1 MLWPTELKR
10 RVGSGLYR
18 AATTKYPCYVPIL
31 GDSEGAG
38 RTGLP
43 VFAAAKVR
51 IFPLSTKYFL
61 KKLLYVP
68 KICVPLHPIMT
79 PEEFH
84 QLKAF
89 ARQDGALLS
98 VLWIGSFACYILG
111 IANPL
116 LGTLALLLILV
127 SPIFAANRL
136 RHFRDGAREG
146 VISFRRGYAY
156 TALVFFYAAVL
167 LAAAIYIYF
176 AFIDNGYLLSTV
188 NQFLMTKEGK
198 QLIELYGRADQ
209 MQENLKALAEM
220 RPIDYAVNMLS
231 VNITIGLLLAL
242 PIAAVMQRKLKVKN

>member
-1 MLWPTELKR
+1 
-10 RVGSGLYR
+10 
-18 AATTKYPCYVPIL
+18 
-31 GDSEGAG
+31 
-38 RTGLP
+38 
-43 VFAAAKVR
+43 
-51 IFPLSTKYFL
+51 
-61 KKLLYVP
+61 
-68 KICVPLHPIMT
+68 MT
-79 PEEFH
+79 PEEYH

-98 VLWIGSFACYILG
+98 LWWIGSFFCYILG
-111 IANPL
+111 ISNPL
-116 LGTLALLLILV
+116 LGTLALLLIVV
-127 SPIFAANRL
+127 SPLFAANRL

-146 VISFRRGYAY
+146 VISFGRGYAY

-188 NQFLMTKEGK
+188 NQFLSTKEGK
-198 QLIELYGRADQ
+198 QLLELYGLADQ

-231 VNITIGLLLAL
+231 VNITIGLLFAL

>member
-1 MLWPTELKR
+1 
-10 RVGSGLYR
+10 
-18 AATTKYPCYVPIL
+18 
-31 GDSEGAG
+31 
-38 RTGLP
+38 
-43 VFAAAKVR
+43 
-51 IFPLSTKYFL
+51 
-61 KKLLYVP
+61 
-68 KICVPLHPIMT
+68 MT

-198 QLIELYGRADQ
+198 QLIELRDASHRLCRQHAVSQYHHWSVVGTAHRRCD
-209 MQENLKALAEM
+209 AEE
-220 RPIDYAVNMLS
+220 VES
-231 VNITIGLLLAL
+231 
-242 PIAAVMQRKLKVKN
+242 

>member
-1 MLWPTELKR
+1 M
-10 RVGSGLYR
+10 
-18 AATTKYPCYVPIL
+18 
-31 GDSEGAG
+31 
-38 RTGLP
+38 
-43 VFAAAKVR
+43 
-51 IFPLSTKYFL
+51 
-61 KKLLYVP
+61 
-68 KICVPLHPIMT
+68 
-79 PEEFH
+79 
-84 QLKAF
+84 
-89 ARQDGALLS
+89 LS

-156 TALVFFYAAVL
+156 TALVTALVFFYAAVL

-198 QLIELYGRADQ
+198 QLIELYGMADQ

>member
-1 MLWPTELKR
+1 
-10 RVGSGLYR
+10 
-18 AATTKYPCYVPIL
+18 
-31 GDSEGAG
+31 
-38 RTGLP
+38 
-43 VFAAAKVR
+43 
-51 IFPLSTKYFL
+51 
-61 KKLLYVP
+61 
-68 KICVPLHPIMT
+68 MT
-79 PEEFH
+79 PEEYY

-98 VLWIGSFACYILG
+98 LWWIGSFFCYILG
-111 IANPL
+111 ISNPL
-116 LGTLALLLILV
+116 LGMLALLLIVV
-127 SPIFAANRL
+127 SPLFAANRL

-146 VISFRRGYAY
+146 VISFGRGYAY

-188 NQFLMTKEGK
+188 NQFLSTKEGK
-198 QLIELYGRADQ
+198 QLLELYGLADQ

-242 PIAAVMQRKLKVKN
+242 PIAAVYKRDYVASEK

>member
-1 MLWPTELKR
+1 
-10 RVGSGLYR
+10 
-18 AATTKYPCYVPIL
+18 
-31 GDSEGAG
+31 
-38 RTGLP
+38 
-43 VFAAAKVR
+43 
-51 IFPLSTKYFL
+51 
-61 KKLLYVP
+61 
-68 KICVPLHPIMT
+68 MT
-79 PEEFH
+79 PIEYV

-89 ARQDGALLS
+89 ARQDGALLAL
-98 VLWIGSFACYILG
+98 LWIATFLLYIIG
-111 IANPL
+111 VSNQL
-116 LGTLALLLILV
+116 LGLAAFFLMCYTPFFV
-127 SPIFAANRL
+127 GERL
-136 RHFRDGAREG
+136 GKFRDYGRDG
-146 VISFRRGYAY
+146 IISFRRGYAY

-198 QLIELYGRADQ
+198 QLIELYGMADQ

>member
-1 MLWPTELKR
+1 MVIAETERRIKKKSADKNRAFGASCRIRTNDPEITKHVLWPTELKR

-51 IFPLSTKYFL
+51 IFPLSTKHFL

-198 QLIELYGRADQ
+198 QLIELYGMADQ
-209 MQENLKALAEM
+209 MQ
-220 RPIDYAVNMLS
+220 
-231 VNITIGLLLAL
+231 
-242 PIAAVMQRKLKVKN
+242 